1 MLTSIIDELPDAFP
15 LTVLVVMVLGFPL
28 ALGLAW
34 ACQVAEKGVE
44 RIPAAEG
51 GASSRTAFASGLAVG
66 DLFGVT
72 DQNLELAMRNPAA
85 LPDYVPDDFL
95 PFVEAGL

>member
-34 ACQVAEKGVE
+34 AFQVAEKGVE
-44 RIPAAEG
+44 R
-51 GASSRTAFASGLAVG
+51 
-66 DLFGVT
+66 
-72 DQNLELAMRNPAA
+72 
-85 LPDYVPDDFL
+85 VPCR
-95 PFVEAGL
+95 